1 MSYQKSL
8 KSFQKNCDAGK
19 TNNKCSKSSLEKL
32 QKEQTSESTFP
43 SFFNRIFVQ
52 ESLDTISNVTSLK
65 CNFLQWA
72 SLRSA
77 IPDFL
82 RYKEDDVSNL
92 EQLGFYHNNTF
103 FDASEARSKH
113 YYNLQKGYRIN
124 LPLLERTYRRFIF
137 CQLMS
142 VWRRIC
148 EIFNIRY
155 SII

>member
-1 MSYQKSL
+1 M
-8 KSFQKNCDAGK
+8 
-19 TNNKCSKSSLEKL
+19 
-32 QKEQTSESTFP
+32 
-43 SFFNRIFVQ
+43 R
-52 ESLDTISNVTSLK
+52 
-65 CNFLQWA
+65 
-72 SLRSA
+72 
-77 IPDFL
+77 
-82 RYKEDDVSNL
+82 DVSNL

-103 FDASEARSKH
+103 FDASEARSNH
-113 YYNLQKGYRIN
+113 YYNLLIQLKATLPNGAKGYRVN